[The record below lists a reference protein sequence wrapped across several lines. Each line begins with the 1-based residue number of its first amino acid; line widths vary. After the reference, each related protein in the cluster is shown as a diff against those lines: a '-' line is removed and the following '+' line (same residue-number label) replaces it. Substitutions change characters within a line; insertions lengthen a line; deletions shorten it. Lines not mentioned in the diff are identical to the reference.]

1 MKLLQSKVL
10 PSRGD
15 WKSYVHR
22 RDGKIAAMAVV
33 WVDRERRYFISTASS
48 VVEGAMCSRTRWRQ
62 LEGGAQRVTV
72 EVKQPHVAE
81 LYYSS
86 CSMIDR
92 HNRCRQDDLMLERKY
107 QTQDWSVRVN
117 HSLLGIVIV
126 DSWLLYAG
134 ARGPLR
140 SMKQRTFYETLALE
154 LIDNDFDSVG
164 LRARTGGSVPGQLK
178 PTSGIGAHTTPT
190 RKRRSDKDGR
200 EQAFRAQRNCVIC
213 GVRTTKVC
221 SSCREGRLG
230 EVFVCDSSKGRV
242 CFSSHARAEHG

>member
-1 MKLLQSKVL
+1 
-10 PSRGD
+10 
-15 WKSYVHR
+15 
-22 RDGKIAAMAVV
+22 
-33 WVDRERRYFISTASS
+33 
-48 VVEGAMCSRTRWRQ
+48 
-62 LEGGAQRVTV
+62 
-72 EVKQPHVAE
+72 
-81 LYYSS
+81 
-86 CSMIDR
+86 
-92 HNRCRQDDLMLERKY
+92 MLERKY

-164 LRARTGGSVPGQLK
+164 LRARTGGGVPGQLT
-178 PTSGIGAHTTPT
+178 PTSGVGPHATPT
-190 RKRRSDKDGR
+190 RKRKSDKGGR
-200 EQAFRAQRNCVIC
+200 EQASRAQRNCVIC

-242 CFSSHARAEHG
+242 CFSSHARAEHDWRT